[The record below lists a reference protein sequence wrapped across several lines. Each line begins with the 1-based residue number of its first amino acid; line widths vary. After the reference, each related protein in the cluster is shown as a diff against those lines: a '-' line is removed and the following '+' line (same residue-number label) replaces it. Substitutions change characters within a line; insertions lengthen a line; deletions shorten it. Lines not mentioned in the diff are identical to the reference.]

1 MDVLVVG
8 AGVVGLACARALA
21 LRGHAVIVAEKTAGI
36 GNGVSSRNS
45 EVIHGGMYY
54 PTNSVRARHCVAG
67 RRMLYDYCESH
78 GVPHKKCGKLI
89 VATNDLERAKIEGI
103 HQQGLANDVEGLAL
117 VGGNEL
123 RAMEPELSAIAAV
136 HSPETGIVDSHA
148 FMLALQGDLEDAGG
162 VIAFNTTIE
171 RLTRA
176 GRGWEVHFG
185 GAEAGE
191 MPLDA
196 VVNSASLGAQALAL
210 ATEGY
215 PPERVPK
222 LVLAKGNYFGC
233 LGRPAFSHLIYPA
246 PVEGGLG
253 THLPSILPD
262 ACASARTSSGSRRR
276 RTRSTRTGRRCSTPR
291 SGAGGRGCPTGRS
304 PPTIRESARSSP
316 VRASPRPISSS
327 TARPSTASRASSTS
341 SASNRRG

>member
-45 EVIHGGMYY
+45 EVIHAGMYY
-54 PTNSVRARHCVAG
+54 PTGSVRARHCVAG
-67 RRMLYDYCESH
+67 RRLLYAYCAEPRRAAQEMRQAHCRDERPRAGQDRGHPPAGRGERRRGAGVRRRQRAARH
-78 GVPHKKCGKLI
+78 GAGAFGV
-89 VATNDLERAKIEGI
+89 
-103 HQQGLANDVEGLAL
+103 
-117 VGGNEL
+117 
-123 RAMEPELSAIAAV
+123 AAV

-171 RLTRA
+171 RLARA

-210 ATEGY
+210 RDGRLSPGARAEARAGEGQLFRL
-215 PPERVPK
+215 PRQAG
-222 LVLAKGNYFGC
+222 LF
-233 LGRPAFSHLIYPA
+233 A
-246 PVEGGLG
+246 PDL
-253 THLPSILPD
+253 
-262 ACASARTSSGSRRR
+262 
-276 RTRSTRTGRRCSTPR
+276 
-291 SGAGGRGCPTGRS
+291 SGAGRRRPRHA
-304 PPTIRESARSSP
+304 PDARSCRP
-316 VRASPRPISSS
+316 HALRPR
-327 TARPSTASRASSTS
+327 
-341 SASNRRG
+341 RRVDRGGGL